1 MTRTTIT
8 LPQDLLTE
16 LMSLVNARSKT
27 EAVITAI
34 KDEIRLRKL
43 ERIKAMAGK
52 LEFTVN
58 ADELRHGDRRLG

>member
-1 MTRTTIT
+1 MARATVT

-34 KDEIRLRKL
+34 KDEIRVHRAA
-43 ERIKAMAGK
+43 RIKAMAGK
-52 LEFTVN
+52 MEFIVD
-58 ADELRHGDRRLG
+58 ASDVRHGDPRLG

>member
-1 MTRTTIT
+1 MARSTIT

-16 LMSLVNARSKT
+16 LMSLVQARSKT

-52 LEFTVN
+52 LEFTVD

>member
-1 MTRTTIT
+1 MARTTIT

-16 LMSLVNARSKT
+16 LMSLVKARSKT

-52 LEFTVN
+52 MEFTAG